1 MSQAK
6 YRYFIRQ
13 SRVKCDHKPD
23 ASFQIVVI
31 CGVAFVFFIIAAAI
45 AGWRG

>member
-23 ASFQIVVI
+23 ASFQTMWMCAVGLGLFLVVAVI
-31 CGVAFVFFIIAAAI
+31 MAVTK
-45 AGWRG
+45 